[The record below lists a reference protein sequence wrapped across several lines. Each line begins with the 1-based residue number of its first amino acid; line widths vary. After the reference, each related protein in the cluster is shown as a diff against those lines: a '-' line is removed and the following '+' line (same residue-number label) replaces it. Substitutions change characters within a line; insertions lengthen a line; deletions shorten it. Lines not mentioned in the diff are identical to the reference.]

1 MKTFRVNALPYL
13 LRRAYERRVHVDTR
27 IRDRIAAMPHG
38 FLFTVDVASRRDAAA
53 AQPVTAA
60 ISVGK

>member
-38 FLFTVDVASRRDAAA
+38 FLFTVDATRRGYGAAGDSLDFRW
-53 AQPVTAA
+53 Q
-60 ISVGK
+60 IK